1 MSEHKKLA
9 RMAIR
14 AFYRHSSSKERLART
29 GNAKYDNSRIAEV
42 LVDALTRRTWV
53 KEDDLANAVLL
64 SAKQVRKALLYLE
77 EQRLVTR
84 AHVKRRTRTAR
95 RARGRARARRGPN
108 NVDEHIIMEGM
119 AGLAI
124 DPK

>member
-1 MSEHKKLA
+1 M
-9 RMAIR
+9 
-14 AFYRHSSSKERLART
+14 
-29 GNAKYDNSRIAEV
+29 

-84 AHVKRRTRTAR
+84 AHVKEKDKD
-95 RARGRARARRGPN
+95 RAPHARARAVRTRWTIAAMPAAPSTKIVG
-108 NVDEHIIMEGM
+108 
-119 AGLAI
+119 AG
-124 DPK
+124 